1 MKRIT
6 EILNKTRKLKMPRRK
21 RSVSETFSDLYDDDS
36 SGELSFAEFAEE
48 LCESN
53 RY

>member
-6 EILNKTRKLKMPRRK
+6 EILNKTQKLKMPRRK

-36 SGELSFAEFAEE
+36 SGELSFAEFAVD